1 MSANTNQ
8 RADAVPEERPV
19 RQIIAICAKHGVAY
33 GSPDC
38 LRGFIMALHEN
49 KHLAMDFWSAV
60 ARMSDRDAVEAA
72 DPDWLLNVIIEGVTG
87 ESLAEARTAGTWH
100 RLLVQ
105 QLASILAGEDV
116 RTPADRRPVQSAREL
131 RGGSA
136 SMLPRSA
143 FAPEEM
149 APPPVRPDP
158 VPVVPP
164 LEFIASDSNTRRLS
178 LEPDPPSAPHPPSA
192 TPPDSDTGQP
202 QLIIPLAAYADAN
215 HASVWTRPLGGALL
229 AVALIG
235 SVLLVT
241 HFRERL
247 NTSIRAGYSSAIAA
261 WNTPQGAQQPASAS
275 LPTAAVTS
283 NSPSPALIPRPAVD
297 SPNASISQAS
307 PLSGAAKTGSRQD
320 SRPVHTGTASSES
333 RAPAS
338 AFPPV
343 SNVRVVVPEILMSQN
358 LISPREPNDARGIS
372 GSHERGRVVME
383 AIVNKRGQVEHVH
396 IVSGD
401 PALRRAAIDKAL
413 SRRYQPYLLN
423 GTPVDVSTTISV
435 DF

>member
-8 RADAVPEERPV
+8 RADAVPEERCV
-19 RQIIAICAKHGVAY
+19 RQIIAICAKHGIAY

-38 LRGFIMALHEN
+38 LRGFILALHEN

-60 ARMSDRDAVEAA
+60 ARMGDRDAVDAPDA
-72 DPDWLLNVIIEGVTG
+72 DWLLNVIVEGVTG
-87 ESLAEARTAGTWH
+87 ENLAEARTAGTWH
-100 RLLVQ
+100 RMLLQ

-116 RTPADRRPVQSAREL
+116 ETPADRRPVQSAREL

-143 FAPEEM
+143 FEPEEM

-158 VPVVPP
+158 VPDVRP

-178 LEPDPPSAPHPPSA
+178 LEPDPPPAPHLPSAP
-192 TPPDSDTGQP
+192 TPDSDTGPP

-215 HASVWTRPLGGALL
+215 HARVSTRLMGGVLL
-229 AVALIG
+229 AAVLIG
-235 SVLLVT
+235 SLLLVT
-241 HFRERL
+241 HYRERL
-247 NTSIRAGYSSAIAA
+247 NTSLRAGYSSAIAT
-261 WNTPQGAQQPASAS
+261 WNTPQGAQQPTSS
-275 LPTAAVTS
+275 QPTTALTS
-283 NSPSPALIPRPAVD
+283 NSPAPASTPRPVVD

-307 PLSGAAKTGSRQD
+307 PQSGVAKTGPRHD
-320 SRPVHTGTASSES
+320 SRLVHTVTASSEA

-338 AFPPV
+338 ANPPMT
-343 SNVRVVVPEILMSQN
+343 SARVVVPEILMTQN
-358 LISPREPNDARGIS
+358 LISSREPDDARGTS
-372 GSHERGRVVME
+372 GAHERGRVVMQ

-396 IVSGD
+396 ILNGD

-413 SRRYQPYLLN
+413 SRHYRPYLLN